1 MAALI
6 QQIARI
12 SIATLAVKVA
22 GAKARIPK
30 VFTTE
35 TWFEN
40 LTTLTSSTLLRVI
53 LREIEG

>member
-35 TWFEN
+35 TQSSQPGQ
-40 LTTLTSSTLLRVI
+40 TTWD
-53 LREIEG
+53 